1 MKELRSLGH
10 LHLKAKKGNGS
21 QFAGHLWFW
30 FEDPISEEEFKK
42 FYRDPEIQGF
52 GEFGVSETPPDI
64 RIPSLKNTNSDKKI
78 NKVNEGTL
86 PFSKKKKKEPRDF
99 LTTPEEKT
107 YFDSLMKSRPEEGEP
122 LDPKAVSYWIKN
134 WGIERVKEA
143 VMVYRQQVDK
153 HKRNPSVPIPR
164 SMGKYVR
171 RALNKGT
178 KPSTEETDANKRL
191 ARELSK
197 KHPFIEV
204 LEKYVKIVASTFKE
218 ELYYSMPIDLFK
230 QTIRNKIETALAY
243 SL

>member
-1 MKELRSLGH
+1 MC
-10 LHLKAKKGNGS
+10 
-21 QFAGHLWFW
+21 
-30 FEDPISEEEFKK
+30 I
-42 FYRDPEIQGF
+42 RD
-52 GEFGVSETPPDI
+52 
-64 RIPSLKNTNSDKKI
+64 R
-78 NKVNEGTL
+78 
-86 PFSKKKKKEPRDF
+86 
-99 LTTPEEKT
+99 
-107 YFDSLMKSRPEEGEP
+107 
-122 LDPKAVSYWIKN
+122 
-134 WGIERVKEA
+134 
-143 VMVYRQQVDK
+143 VYRQQVDK